1 MTCHPR
7 HSTKDTMLDTI
18 WQDLRHAVR
27 MLRTN
32 PVFAAIA
39 VLSIAIGVIPL
50 VFAVVLLAA
59 YVPARRAS
67 RIDPLLAL
75 RMD

>member
-1 MTCHPR
+1 
-7 HSTKDTMLDTI
+7 MLDTI

-27 MLRTN
+27 MLRKN
-32 PVFAAIA
+32 PGFAAIA